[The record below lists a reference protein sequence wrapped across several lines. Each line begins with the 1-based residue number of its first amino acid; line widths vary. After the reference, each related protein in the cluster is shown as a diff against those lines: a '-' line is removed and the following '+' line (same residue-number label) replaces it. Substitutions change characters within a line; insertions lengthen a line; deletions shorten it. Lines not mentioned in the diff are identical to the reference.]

1 MPRKAW
7 VEMPRRRVWMPLC
20 AVLVVLLSGC
30 AAASEPLPTTAEVTS
45 PAPSPT
51 QIPTPEA
58 DPLTLVDGLVAR
70 PEALDLRVAGATVVS
85 LPYMSD
91 PATAITAMTT
101 VFGAPPIDEPYDGGN
116 HRPDGVYHRWDGFVL
131 DERFYDEERRQSEGL
146 DWLVWPRFAVYF
158 DAPAADGVV
167 LSAENGTQAG
177 DPWADASARSTFDPD
192 IWTCTGT
199 SIEAATIEVPTQRP
213 DRVNVVI
220 TRSDDEQSVR
230 WVGAPEMEA
239 DGCA

>member
-1 MPRKAW
+1 MAALLVGCTATPEPTPSATEVASASPSPR
-7 VEMPRRRVWMPLC
+7 PTPD
-20 AVLVVLLSGC
+20 
-30 AAASEPLPTTAEVTS
+30 PTPTT
-45 PAPSPT
+45 
-51 QIPTPEA
+51 

-70 PEALDLRVAGATVVS
+70 PDALELRTGGAVVAA

-91 PATAITAMTT
+91 PANAVATMTT
-101 VFGAPPIDEPYDGGN
+101 VFGAPPLDEPYDGGN
-116 HRPDGVYHRWDGFVL
+116 HRPDGVYHHWDGFVL

-158 DAPAADGVV
+158 DTPAAAGIV

-177 DPWADASARSTFDPD
+177 DPWSDAAARPGFDPEVF
-192 IWTCTGT
+192 TCVGT
-199 SIEAATIEVPTQRP
+199 AIETLTIDVPAERP

-220 TRSDDEQSVR
+220 TRSDDEQTVR